1 MSTTVNQ
8 RKDKYLLTD
17 EGQKAKQQLE
27 DMAASAQYNTQ
38 SSYSPKQDD
47 VTFVEKHLE
56 HLSQHSYLQ
65 SHEYI
70 ANLKLMTK
78 KRN

>member
-8 RKDKYLLTD
+8 RRDKYLQTD
-17 EGQKAKQQLE
+17 EGQRAKQLLE
-27 DMAASAQYNTQ
+27 AMAASGQYNTQ
-38 SSYSPKQDD
+38 SSYSPGQED

-78 KRN
+78 VR

>member
-1 MSTTVNQ
+1 MSTTMNQ

-17 EGQKAKQQLE
+17 DGQKAKQQLE
-27 DMAASAQYNTQ
+27 DMQANTQYNTQ
-38 SSYSPKQDD
+38 SSYSPKQDS

-78 KRN
+78 KRG

>member
-1 MSTTVNQ
+1 MNQ
-8 RKDKYLLTD
+8 RKDKYLQTD
-17 EGQKAKQQLE
+17 EGQRAKHDLE
-27 DMAASAQYNTQ
+27 EMAASTQYNTQ
-38 SSYSPKQDD
+38 SSYSPRQID

-78 KRN
+78 KRG